1 MAYATAEF
9 AIPVQLHFRD
19 GLREEVEAQ
28 IARVNTGFLL
38 LRSTA
43 ALDPARNLDVSY
55 LERRIACETVYS
67 HPQADGTYRV
77 GLRMLE
83 GANGALRVERR
94 IRLDASAVLNTSAL
108 PGPTAVRVIDVSSSG
123 MGVRLEAPIKV
134 GDLAYVEMEHGV
146 AFGEIRHCA
155 KIEEGYRAGLC
166 VEEFISRVPGAAN
179 PWAAQRVEMP
189 RRNANFKVTSAIK
202 TALFGSRRA

>member
-1 MAYATAEF
+1 MPCAAAEF

-19 GLREEVEAQ
+19 GLREQMEAQ

-38 LRSTA
+38 LRSAT
-43 ALDPARNLDVSY
+43 ALDPARNVEVTY

-67 HPQADGTYRV
+67 HAQADGTHRV
-77 GLRMLE
+77 GARMLD

-108 PGPTAVRVIDVSSSG
+108 PSPTTVRVIDVSSSG

-134 GDLAYVEMEHGV
+134 GDLADVEMEHGV
-146 AFGEIRHCA
+146 AFGEIRHCG
-155 KIEEGYRAGLC
+155 KIEEGYRAGLFI
-166 VEEFISRVPGAAN
+166 EEFISRIPGAAN
-179 PWAAQRVEMP
+179 PWAAQGVEVP
-189 RRNANFKVTSAIK
+189 GRSASFKLTSAIK
-202 TALFGSRRA
+202 TALFGNRKA

>member
-1 MAYATAEF
+1 MACATAEF

-19 GLREEVEAQ
+19 GLREEVKAE

-38 LRSTA
+38 LRSTTG
-43 ALDPARNLDVSY
+43 LDPARNVELVY

-67 HPQADGTYRV
+67 HPQADGTHRV
-77 GLRMLE
+77 GLRMLD

-94 IRLDASAVLNTSAL
+94 IRLDASAVLNTSVL
-108 PGPTAVRVIDVSSSG
+108 PGPTPVRVIDVSSSG
-123 MGVRLEAPIKV
+123 MGVRLVAPIKV

-155 KIEEGYRAGLC
+155 KIEDGYRAGLF

-179 PWAAQRVEMP
+179 PWTAQRVEVP
-189 RRNANFKVTSAIK
+189 RRSATLNVTSAIK
-202 TALFGSRRA
+202 TALFGSRRT